1 LQPFNS
7 LDEHIKA
14 FKKEHSLGLPTKFEL
29 SSFSKEAQT
38 LYDYKHTVVL
48 NRVAKAFG
56 YKKFNDLKP
65 VIAKRDYNGFLGK
78 LHHSIVYS
86 SLDNI
91 FFMREIVSIFA
102 ALARI
107 GKFKKSEGIL
117 IINDEYLPY
126 SFKRF
131 KPFLAKNEIDWS
143 LKIKDTIEALH
154 TTVYEYGDATHNIIE
169 KIDKVDGSTHL
180 VLNNTFSQFL
190 CLAYTNSKE
199 LNKEGIIL

>member
-1 LQPFNS
+1 M
-7 LDEHIKA
+7 
-14 FKKEHSLGLPTKFEL
+14 
-29 SSFSKEAQT
+29 
-38 LYDYKHTVVL
+38 L
-48 NRVAKAFG
+48 NQVAKAYG

-65 VIAKRDYNGFLGK
+65 YITLRDYNGFLNQ
-78 LHHSIVYS
+78 LHHNTLYS
-86 SLDNI
+86 SLPEVS
-91 FFMREIVSIFA
+91 FMREVLMLFA

-117 IINDEYLPY
+117 VIDNEFLPY

-131 KPFLAKNEIDWS
+131 KPFLPKNDIDWS

-154 TTVYEYGDATHNIIE
+154 TSIYENGNATHKIIDE
-169 KIDKVDGSTHL
+169 IKKVEESTHL